1 MEPGSYDLLKLNDTK
16 EIKAIIKDEKIYYS
30 NKINKINHYNISQER
45 NLILTNLALY
55 NIQKKKCKRRILY
68 NEIRGITFSRTSQE
82 FVIHGNDSEYDYYY
96 STPDKN
102 ILICIIAKWY
112 QENTKSILKICETN
126 DKCLKNFVTG
136 KKEKKK
142 SSDNTKM
149 DETYIIN
156 TRSFMRETLRD
167 KKNLRKFLD
176 FEDYD
181 QDKPDK
187 NKTTIIFNKLQGI
200 TTVELDE
207 LNIIKILGRGTW
219 GNIYL
224 VQFNQMKEQY
234 SMKTISK
241 ESVINQY
248 DIENKLKNLEKLN
261 HPFLINIK
269 LIFTTFERIYFIMD
283 YIKGENLS
291 SYLRKN
297 DNCFNEKQIQLFA
310 SIVGITLD
318 YLHKNGIIFKDLTL
332 DNIIIENNGYLKI
345 AAFKTGEFLQLKNQL
360 KKEKETSESLAPEV
374 ISNNKFDQAVD
385 WWSYGIILFQLLFG
399 VPPFYDID
407 NSKMEKKILNDELV
421 FPKFTEI
428 SENISDLLKKL
439 LIKNPSERLGGKDG
453 FEEIK
458 KHPFFEGINFDDI
471 INKKVDI
478 EYKPTVENAEK
489 ERKNFIEFTY
499 EDLINSQLS
508 N

>member
-1 MEPGSYDLLKLNDTK
+1 
-16 EIKAIIKDEKIYYS
+16 
-30 NKINKINHYNISQER
+30 
-45 NLILTNLALY
+45 
-55 NIQKKKCKRRILY
+55 
-68 NEIRGITFSRTSQE
+68 
-82 FVIHGNDSEYDYYY
+82 
-96 STPDKN
+96 
-102 ILICIIAKWY
+102 
-112 QENTKSILKICETN
+112 
-126 DKCLKNFVTG
+126 
-136 KKEKKK
+136 
-142 SSDNTKM
+142 
-149 DETYIIN
+149 
-156 TRSFMRETLRD
+156 
-167 KKNLRKFLD
+167 
-176 FEDYD
+176 
-181 QDKPDK
+181 
-187 NKTTIIFNKLQGI
+187 
-200 TTVELDE
+200 
-207 LNIIKILGRGTW
+207 
-219 GNIYL
+219 
-224 VQFNQMKEQY
+224 
-234 SMKTISK
+234 
-241 ESVINQY
+241 
-248 DIENKLKNLEKLN
+248 
-261 HPFLINIK
+261 
-269 LIFTTFERIYFIMD
+269 MD

-374 ISNNKFDQAVD
+374 ISNNKFDQAAD

-428 SENISDLLKKL
+428 SENINDLLKKL

-478 EYKPTVENAEK
+478 EYKPSVENAEK